1 MAELTLVGMRVL
13 REVADRGSFTAAA
26 ASLGYTQSA
35 VSRQVAAMEEAA
47 GAPLFSRAARG
58 VELTEAGRVLLGHA
72 ATVLESLDAASRDL
86 AGLRSLASGRVRLG
100 AFATSVAALVPRAA
114 AAFQGRHPGV
124 RVTLREG
131 NSGVQVRRVAS
142 GSADLAVVGR
152 LPDMALEDE
161 DRVVLEPLM
170 DDPLL
175 LAVPMGHRLARR
187 RIVDV
192 DSLSGEVWVAGSTDP
207 RESLLGAWR
216 WSSWEPDVRYVAREW
231 TAKLGLVAA
240 GLGVTLVPSLAAT
253 AVRRDVVL
261 LRLRSDRPAT
271 RSIVLATPPDP
282 SPGATALAEAL
293 HETAAELS
301 TELQRRAG
309 GG

>member
-1 MAELTLVGMRVL
+1 
-13 REVADRGSFTAAA
+13 
-26 ASLGYTQSA
+26 
-35 VSRQVAAMEEAA
+35 
-47 GAPLFSRAARG
+47 
-58 VELTEAGRVLLGHA
+58 
-72 ATVLESLDAASRDL
+72 
-86 AGLRSLASGRVRLG
+86 
-100 AFATSVAALVPRAA
+100 VAALVPRAV
-114 AAFQGRHPGV
+114 AAFQARHPGV

-175 LAVPMGHRLARR
+175 LAVPLGHRLARR

-192 DSLSGEVWVAGSTDP
+192 ESLSAETWVAGSTDP

-240 GLGVTLVPSLAAT
+240 GLGITLVPSLSAT
-253 AVRRDVVL
+253 AVRRDVAL
-261 LRLRSDRPAT
+261 LRLRSDQPAT
-271 RSIVLATPPDP
+271 RSIVLATRAGTEP
-282 SPGATALAEAL
+282 SPAATALAEAL
-293 HETAAELS
+293 HETAGELS
-301 TELQRRAG
+301 LELQRRAG
-309 GG
+309 AG